1 MTAGISETQRVDR
14 AATERSEPNEH
25 WRTAWMM
32 LGVALAALAALNAF
46 TLWIEFGGSVDP
58 DAVVASEP
66 TFNTVFRYWGLE
78 FAGDSVGF
86 GALLVFSA
94 LALSRDHSNRFA
106 WILGGSVL
114 SWMTGTALMSLAVLS
129 IAGLIPTALAP
140 ELTWSG
146 EFSYAVFSIGL
157 MVMIAVFPSGRLP
170 DGRWRRVLQ
179 IAISVAAVAGL
190 LRLLV
195 PGPIRSGLN
204 PIPTTFDNPLGL
216 GFLAGFDLEIAQ
228 FAEIV
233 LPVAAVASL
242 IRTYVRSGPEV
253 RHQVKWIV
261 AVIPIMV
268 ATSGLMS
275 LIETP
280 WEGLPVMV
288 ALWLF
293 AIAFGVAITKYRLY
307 DIDLIINRAVVYGS
321 LALFIGLV
329 YVSIVVGLG
338 TLFGFRD
345 ESNPALSIAAT
356 AFVAI
361 GFQPARRRLERFAN
375 RLVFGRKATPY
386 EVLSEFSR
394 RVAATDDSLLGSVA
408 RSLVEGTS
416 AGRAAVSV
424 WIDDQLVE
432 SAVWPEEDGAL
443 GGEEVAVPIE
453 HEGVELGVLT
463 LVPPS
468 GQELSDE
475 DARLAGQVASGMG
488 LALKN
493 RQLTERL
500 QSRVEDLRES
510 RRRLV
515 AVQDETRRKLERDL
529 HDGAQQQLVAL
540 KVKLGLSRMIA
551 EKEGASEM
559 VDLLKEIGDEADGT
573 VESLRSFA
581 RGVYPPLLEAE
592 GLGAAVSALGR
603 TSAFPVTVET
613 DGIGRYPKEVESTIY
628 FCVLEALLNSM
639 EPGEPVEATVKL
651 AQLNGSITFEIRQDR
666 EGPDGVPTFVDMRL
680 VNMRDRIDAL
690 AGTLT
695 AVPLPGEGTL
705 ISGAIPVRPEVTA

>member
-1 MTAGISETQRVDR
+1 
-14 AATERSEPNEH
+14 
-25 WRTAWMM
+25 
-32 LGVALAALAALNAF
+32 
-46 TLWIEFGGSVDP
+46 
-58 DAVVASEP
+58 
-66 TFNTVFRYWGLE
+66 
-78 FAGDSVGF
+78 
-86 GALLVFSA
+86 
-94 LALSRDHSNRFA
+94 
-106 WILGGSVL
+106 
-114 SWMTGTALMSLAVLS
+114 MSLAVLS

-146 EFSYAVFSIGL
+146 EAAYAVFSVGL

-179 IAISVAAVAGL
+179 IAISVAAAAGF
-190 LRLLV
+190 LRLLA
-195 PGPIRSGLN
+195 PGPIVSGLT
-204 PIPTTFDNPLGL
+204 PIPTTFDNPFGL
-216 GFLAGFDLEIAQ
+216 GFLAGVDLEIAQ

-242 IRTYVRSGPEV
+242 VRTYVRSGAEV

-293 AIAFGVAITKYRLY
+293 AIALGVAITKYRLY
-307 DIDLIINRAVVYGS
+307 DIDVIINRAVVYGA

-329 YVSIVVGLG
+329 YVSIVVGVG
-338 TLFGFRD
+338 TLLGLRD
-345 ESNPALSIAAT
+345 ESNPVLSIAAT
-356 AFVAI
+356 ALVAI

-394 RVAATDDSLLGSVA
+394 RVAATDESLLDAVA
-408 RSLVEGTS
+408 RSLIEGTS
-416 AGRAAVSV
+416 ASRAAVSV

-432 SAVWPEEDGAL
+432 SAVWPEEGETPGGAAL
-443 GGEEVAVPIE
+443 ALPIT

-463 LVPPS
+463 LMAPS
-468 GQELSDE
+468 GQNISDE

-493 RQLTERL
+493 RLLTERL

-551 EKEGASEM
+551 EKEGDPEVVA
-559 VDLLKEIGDEADGT
+559 LLQEIGDEADHT
-573 VESLRSFA
+573 VESLRAFA

-592 GLGAAVSALGR
+592 GLGAAVSAHAR
-603 TSAFPVTVET
+603 NSRSPVTVET
-613 DGIGRYPKEVESTIY
+613 DGIRRYPKDIESTIY
-628 FCVLEALLNSM
+628 FCVLEALRDSA
-639 EPGEPVEATVKL
+639 ESDQTRVRL
-651 AQLNGSITFEIRQDR
+651 AQLNGSVTFEIQQDG
-666 EGPDGVPTFVDMRL
+666 EGLGETPASMR
-680 VNMRDRIDAL
+680 VIHMRDRIDAL

-695 AVPLPGEGTL
+695 AVALPGEGTL
-705 ISGAIPVRPEVTA
+705 ISGAIPVPPEMTT